1 MVKSRPSTRVMISR
15 GITFTSI
22 GESPEKREFSSYPQ
36 PRAEVGVDNRARGDG
51 HAREESQKDR
61 APARRLQEEAEEAP
75 FAGCRASAVTEA
87 AVAAR
92 ITPVTF
98 TSGDGETSIP
108 SYLATPDRDG
118 SHPVV
123 LILRGVAGPDDGYT
137 EIARRLAEWGY
148 VALMHGWKV
157 RGADPTDAPVYADLQ
172 GAMTFLGSVGQ
183 ADLKRLAV
191 FGFCRGGVH
200 AFMAARAHPE
210 IRAIVVFH
218 GFAFRPARAQRGDE
232 PSDRGHASDGGADAG
247 ARQGLH
253 VHVLRGRSPRL
264 RRAHAPRLCRGC
276 GEAELRRGQAL
287 PGDASVR
294 PSTGV
299 RLRWPPTDG
308 SRSS

>member
-1 MVKSRPSTRVMISR
+1 M
-15 GITFTSI
+15 
-22 GESPEKREFSSYPQ
+22 
-36 PRAEVGVDNRARGDG
+36 
-51 HAREESQKDR
+51 
-61 APARRLQEEAEEAP
+61 
-75 FAGCRASAVTEA
+75 
-87 AVAAR
+87 AAR
-92 ITPVTF
+92 LTPVTF

-137 EIARRLAEWGY
+137 EIAHRLAEWGY

-232 PSDRGHASDGGADAG
+232 PYDLAEGVNVPTLVLHGTEDEQAPIADMRRMEARMQALGKVCTFTFYDG
-247 ARQGLH
+247 ARHGFAVRTHPGYAEAAAKQ
-253 VHVLRGRSPRL
+253 SFDEA
-264 RRAHAPRLCRGC
+264 RRFLAMH
-276 GEAELRRGQAL
+276 L
-287 PGDASVR
+287 PVAR
-294 PSTGV
+294 QE
-299 RLRWPPTDG
+299 
-308 SRSS
+308 